1 MEKSI
6 ICVDAMGGDFAPVVT
21 TKGAVLALN
30 ENKNIEIILVGRE
43 DLILANIKG
52 LEYDKS
58 RLTII
63 NATEIIENEDSPV
76 KAMKEKKDSSMI
88 VGVNL
93 VKEGK
98 ANAFVSAGSTGALL
112 VSSQT
117 IIGRIKGVKRPC
129 LAAVLPNE
137 QSFSLLLD
145 CGSTADCRPEYLEQF
160 AVMGSAYSEKILGVK
175 KPRVSLLN
183 IGSEETK
190 GNQLSK
196 DTYKLLQESNINFIG
211 NIEGNEISQGKTD
224 VIVADGFDG
233 NIVLKLSE
241 GLIKSFNR
249 ILKQELTASP
259 LNKLGAAIAQNA
271 FKNMKKKFDI
281 EKVGGAPFLGL
292 NSLVVKAHGS
302 SSESAIKYAILQCDT
317 FIQSGFTEN
326 LKAALSATNTTETKE
341 VE

>member
-1 MEKSI
+1 MGKSI
-6 ICVDAMGGDFAPVVT
+6 ICLDAMGGDFAPVTT

-43 DLILANIKG
+43 DLILANLNG
-52 LEYDKS
+52 LVYDKT
-58 RLTII
+58 RLSII
-63 NATEIIENEDSPV
+63 NATEVIENDESPV
-76 KAMKEKKDSSMI
+76 KAIKEKKDSSMI
-88 VGVNL
+88 VGLNQ
-93 VKEGK
+93 VKGGK

-112 VSSQT
+112 ASSTT

-145 CGSTADCRPEYLEQF
+145 CGSNVDCRPEYLEQF
-160 AVMGSAYSEKILGVK
+160 GIMGSAYAEKILGVK
-175 KPRVSLLN
+175 NPRVSLLN
-183 IGSEETK
+183 IGAEETK
-190 GNQLSK
+190 GNQLAK
-196 DTYKLLQESNINFIG
+196 DTYKLLKEAPINFIG
-211 NIEGNEISQGKTD
+211 NVEAKEISQGATD

-241 GLIKSFNR
+241 GLIKSFNT
-249 ILKQELTASP
+249 ILKKELKSSP
-259 LNKLGAAIAQNA
+259 IHILGAFIAKNA
-271 FKNMKKKFDI
+271 FINMKKTFDI

-302 SSESAIKYAILQCDT
+302 SSEMAIKYAILQCDT

-326 LKAALSATNTTETKE
+326 VKNALGSTSEASENN
-341 VE
+341 